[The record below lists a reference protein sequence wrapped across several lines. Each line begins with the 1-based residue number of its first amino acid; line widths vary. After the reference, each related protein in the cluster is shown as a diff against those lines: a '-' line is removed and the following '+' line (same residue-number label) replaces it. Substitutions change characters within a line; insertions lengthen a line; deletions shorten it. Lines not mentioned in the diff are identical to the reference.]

1 VHSHWNS
8 YLLMLGAGSI
18 GKALNIVLCENAHGS
33 FDVWSLFKKAGR
45 WLAAVAFRGDHAISG
60 VVPAR

>member
-1 VHSHWNS
+1 
-8 YLLMLGAGSI
+8 MLGAGSI